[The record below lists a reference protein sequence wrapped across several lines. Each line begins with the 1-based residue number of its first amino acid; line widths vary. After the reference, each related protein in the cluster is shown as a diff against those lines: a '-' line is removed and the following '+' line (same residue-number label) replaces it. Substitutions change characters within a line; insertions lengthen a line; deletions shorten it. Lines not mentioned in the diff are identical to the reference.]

1 MSKAVLRVRL
11 CRQGGAAGIFVSGR
25 DPPVPVKILHSLIIK
40 LAFVGD
46 EPRARFPAG
55 GHQEQREADLT
66 QPCPEPDGKQ
76 PLPKPAPSGSPLYFT
91 RTHPRLT

>member
-55 GHQEQREADLT
+55 GHQEHREADLT
-66 QPCPEPDGKQ
+66 QPCPEPDGKRS
-76 PLPKPAPSGSPLYFT
+76 LPKQTPSGSALSFSGTP
-91 RTHPRLT
+91 PRLA